1 MFFKYLNII
10 SRSQNLSSIFYFL
23 AELRFIY
30 CNRKVAIVNLDPAN
44 DTIPYPCQINI
55 ADLITLDDT
64 MSELSLGPNGGIMFC
79 LEYLLENLDWL
90 TERLEKLQGIL
101 IYEEKK

>member
-1 MFFKYLNII
+1 
-10 SRSQNLSSIFYFL
+10 
-23 AELRFIY
+23 
-30 CNRKVAIVNLDPAN
+30 
-44 DTIPYPCQINI
+44 
-55 ADLITLDDT
+55 